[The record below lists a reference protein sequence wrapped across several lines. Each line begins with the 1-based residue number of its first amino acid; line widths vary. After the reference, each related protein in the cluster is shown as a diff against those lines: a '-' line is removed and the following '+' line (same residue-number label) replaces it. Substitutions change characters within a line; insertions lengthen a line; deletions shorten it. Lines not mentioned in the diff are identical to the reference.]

1 MLGQLLILPNN
12 VTFSTHWLLD
22 VQAEGSFSIGRPFFT
37 VRLATWDMRMK
48 LEMNFGQMYWCVPF
62 ELVRSRPPPPN
73 VSFLNYQLRPQTP
86 ETPWNSKM
94 AASLINSERHKICII
109 YKPPCLICVSL
120 NQNCPAS
127 MCWCV
132 ALVFICAKYHT
143 MHCLPAC

>member
-12 VTFSTHWLLD
+12 VTFSTYWLLD
-22 VQAEGSFSIGRPFFT
+22 VRAEGSFSIGRPFFT
-37 VRLATWDMRMK
+37 VRIATWDMRMK
-48 LEMNFGQMYWCVPF
+48 LEMNFGANL
-62 ELVRSRPPPPN
+62 LVFTIWTGKIKTPPN
-73 VSFLNYQLRPQTP
+73 VSFPNYLHRPQTP

-109 YKPPCLICVSL
+109 YKLPCLICVSL
-120 NQNCPAS
+120 NQNCPTS

-132 ALVFICAKYHT
+132 ALVFICAKYHI

>member
-12 VTFSTHWLLD
+12 VTFSTP
-22 VQAEGSFSIGRPFFT
+22 V
-37 VRLATWDMRMK
+37 VRCPGWGFLFHRTAIFYSPISNLRHENEAGDEFWA
-48 LEMNFGQMYWCVPF
+48 NV
-62 ELVRSRPPPPN
+62 LVCTIWTGKIKTPPN
-73 VSFLNYQLRPQTP
+73 VSFPNYLHRPQTP

-132 ALVFICAKYHT
+132 ALVFICAKYHI